1 MPVANDA
8 VWLDVLP
15 SMKGFGPALA
25 KGADADA
32 AKAGKSAGGKF
43 GKAMLAGIAVV
54 GAGAAVATKALYN
67 IGKTFDEVSDTI
79 RVGTGATGKA
89 LDSLNASARKVGTQV
104 PANFK
109 DVGTALA
116 DVNTRLGYTGKPL
129 EDMTA
134 QFLELSRI
142 TGTDVAANIKDVSR
156 VFGDWGVESDK
167 QSESLDYLFK
177 VSQSTGIGVDQ
188 LSQKIV
194 QFGAP
199 MRQFGFSFEESAALM
214 GKWEKEGVNT
224 EAIMSGMKAGL
235 GKLAKAGKDPAKA
248 FEEISKQIKNAG
260 STGEATAIAIETFGQ
275 RAGPDL
281 AAAVREGRFDLEE
294 LMGTLKGS
302 SETIMSAGK
311 ETMSFSEQWQMFK
324 NKVLV
329 GLEPLATR
337 VFAAVGK
344 GMEEVSRGFTA
355 FAAAWRYNDG
365 EITSSGFPGFMERMG
380 YIARQVFD
388 FFKSDVLPRLKQLAA
403 FIQGDVVPAV
413 KSFGTWM
420 QRNEKPIKIIAGV
433 IGALLLPHL
442 VKLAAQSVITRTK
455 VVAAWAAKRAA
466 AVRTAVVHVAQTA
479 LMVAKW
485 AWLGVKAMFHAAKI
499 AAAWLISMG
508 PIGLVIAAVVGL
520 TVVIVKN
527 WDKIKDVIG
536 RGWDWVKSKTVA
548 FWERGIKPIFD
559 KLTSTIRDTVPEA
572 FRRGKE
578 LIGKAWDGIKALA
591 AKPVNFVIETVYNN
605 GIRAG
610 FNKVADFLG
619 MDTRLPAMKAIGG
632 ASAAPRAPRSPGLQ
646 AFGGVGDTLKGWAG
660 KGWDWVKDKAF
671 GGILGLL
678 NGVGDSPWAQMVG
691 GIGKKLLTAATDFAT
706 GKAASAPGRMGVA
719 GRVLPRGSYQ
729 IGMPYLGYPGHYGAD
744 YPAPAGTPIF
754 SLLGGVV
761 SRALSL
767 ATSYGK
773 HAFIDSPG
781 GVQTRYAH
789 MSNLMVSPGQTVLP
803 GQQIGTVGT
812 SGNSTGNH
820 LHFEYLRNLMP
831 INPAS
836 LGIFDTGGWLR
847 PGMGGVNLTSQPEAV
862 LTPNQWGTLSRLTAS
877 SALGVGGMSER
888 MERTAT
894 AVEATP
900 ALLEEVRGLRSDV
913 GHLARD
919 FETMRRTR

>member
-1 MPVANDA
+1 
-8 VWLDVLP
+8 VLP
-15 SMKGFGPALA
+15 SLKNFGPALA
-25 KGADADA
+25 KGAESDAE
-32 AKAGKSAGGKF
+32 KVGKSTGGKF
-43 GKAMLAGIAVV
+43 GKAMLAGVAVV
-54 GAGAAVATKALYN
+54 AGGAVLATKALYN
-67 IGKTFDEVSDTI
+67 VGKTFDEVSDTI
-79 RVGTGATGKA
+79 RTGTGATGKA
-89 LDSLNASARKVGTQV
+89 LDELNASARKVGTQV

-116 DVNTRLGYTGKPL
+116 DVNTRLGHTGKPL

-142 TGTDVAANIKDVSR
+142 TGTDVQANIENVSR
-156 VFGDWGVESDK
+156 VFGDWGVAAED
-167 QSESLDYLFK
+167 QAGSLDYLFK
-177 VSQSTGIGVDQ
+177 VSQSTGIGLDE
-188 LSQKIV
+188 LSQKVV
-194 QFGAP
+194 QYGAP

-214 GKWEKEGVNT
+214 GKWAKEGVNT
-224 EAIMSGMKAGL
+224 ETIMGGLRAGL

-248 FEEISKQIKNAG
+248 FNEITAQIQNAG

-281 AAAVREGRFDLEE
+281 AAAVREGRFSLDD
-294 LMGTLKGS
+294 LMGTLDGS
-302 SETIMSAGK
+302 SETIMAAGK

-329 GLEPLATR
+329 FVEPLAAR
-337 VFAAVGK
+337 VFNALGK
-344 GMEEVSRGFTA
+344 GMEWLNRVAVPTF
-355 FAAAWRYNDG
+355 N
-365 EITSSGFPGFMERMG
+365 
-380 YIARQVFD
+380 
-388 FFKSDVLPRLKQLAA
+388 RLVAVVR
-403 FIQGDVVPAV
+403 GDVVPAV

-442 VKLAAQSVITRTK
+442 VKLAAQSVITRAK

-660 KGWDWVKDKAF
+660 KGFDFIKDKAF

-678 NGVGDSPWAQMVG
+678 NGVGDSPFAQMIG

-836 LGIFDTGGWLR
+836 LGIFDRGGWLQ

-900 ALLEEVRGLRSDV
+900 ALLEEVRGLRADV

-919 FETMRRTR
+919 FEQMRRTR

>member
-8 VWLDVLP
+8 VWIDVLP
-15 SMKGFGPALA
+15 SLKNFGPALA

-43 GKAMLAGIAVV
+43 GKAMLAGVAVV
-54 GAGAAVATKALYN
+54 AGGAALATKALYN
-67 IGKTFDEVSDTI
+67 VGKTFDEVSDTI

-89 LDSLNASARKVGTQV
+89 LDGLNASARKVGTQV

-116 DVNTRLGYTGKPL
+116 DVNTRLGLTGKPL
-129 EDMTA
+129 EDMTG

-142 TGTDVAANIKDVSR
+142 TGTDVAGNIADVSR
-156 VFGDWGVESDK
+156 VFGDWGVATKD
-167 QSESLDYLFK
+167 QSGAMDYLFK
-177 VSQSTGIGVDQ
+177 VSQSTGMGIDE
-188 LSQKIV
+188 LSQQV
-194 QFGAP
+194 VTFGAP
-199 MRQFGFSFEESAALM
+199 LRQLGFDFETSAAML
-214 GKWEKEGVNT
+214 GKWEKEGVN
-224 EAIMSGMKAGL
+224 ANAVLAGMKIGL
-235 GKLAKAGKDPAKA
+235 GKFSKDGKDAA
-248 FEEISKQIKNAG
+248 QGMADVTAAIKGAG
-260 STGEATAIAIETFGQ
+260 SAGEANQIAIETFGQ
-275 RAGPDL
+275 RAGPDM

-294 LMGTLKGS
+294 LIGTIKGS
-302 SETIMSAGK
+302 KETIISAGK
-311 ETMSFSEQWQMFK
+311 DTMSFSEQWQMFK

-329 GLEPLATR
+329 GLEPLAAK
-337 VFAAVGK
+337 VFATLGK
-344 GMEEVSRGFTA
+344 GMTWLNDVGVPA
-355 FAAAWRYNDG
+355 FQRVTKVVRD
-365 EITSSGFPGFMERMG
+365 
-380 YIARQVFD
+380 
-388 FFKSDVLPRLKQLAA
+388 
-403 FIQGDVVPAV
+403 DVVPAV
-413 KSFGTWM
+413 KSFGAWM

-442 VKLAAQSVITRTK
+442 VKLAVQSVITRTK

-466 AVRTAVVHVAQTA
+466 AVKTAVVHVAQTA

-527 WDKIKDVIG
+527 WDKIKSVIAA
-536 RGWDWVKSKTVA
+536 GWNWVKDKTAV
-548 FWERGIKPIFD
+548 FWGWMKNIFFNFTGPGLIIKHWD
-559 KLTSTIRDTVPEA
+559 KIKSTIADTWNAVRDKTRDFWDTMVGA
-572 FRRGKE
+572 FRRGVDA
-578 LIGKAWDGIKALA
+578 ISAAWDRIKEA
-591 AKPVNFVIETVYNN
+591 AKRPVNFVIETVYNN

-610 FNKVADFLG
+610 FNKIAGLLNIDK
-619 MDTRLPAMKAIGG
+619 LPAMRAIGG
-632 ASAAPRAPRSPGLQ
+632 AGPAPRAPRSPGLQ
-646 AFGGVGDTLKGWAG
+646 AYGGVGDTVKGWVG
-660 KGWDWVKDKAF
+660 KGFDFIKDKAF

-678 NGVGDSPWAQMVG
+678 DGVGDSPFAQMVG
-691 GIGKKLLTAATDFAT
+691 GIGKKLLSAATDFAT
-706 GKAASAPGRMGVA
+706 DKASAATGLMGKA
-719 GRVLPRGSYQ
+719 GRVLPRGSYS

-789 MSNLMVSPGQTVLP
+789 MSNLMVSPGQSVLP

-812 SGNSTGNH
+812 TGNSTGNH

-836 LGIFDTGGWLR
+836 LGIFDRGGWLQ

-862 LTPNQWGTLSRLTAS
+862 LTPSQWGTLSRLTAS
-877 SALGVGGMSER
+877 SALSVKQDNEARSGEARGDIHVNITAPSSSPHEIARTTALALR
-888 MERTAT
+888 MAT
-894 AVEATP
+894 
-900 ALLEEVRGLRSDV
+900 
-913 GHLARD
+913 
-919 FETMRRTR
+919 